1 MQGWFNTS
9 KSNIIYSINSSKKID
24 HMIISVDTENEFEQ
38 KIHFE
43 LKPQEKHTPIQ
54 NTFLSVKMNNYKKP
68 TSHSTFY
75 L

>member
-1 MQGWFNTS
+1 
-9 KSNIIYSINSSKKID
+9 
-24 HMIISVDTENEFEQ
+24 MIISVDTENEFEQ
-38 KIHFE
+38 KFHCE

-54 NTFLSVKMNNYKKP
+54 NTFLTVKMNNYKKP